1 MPLAY
6 SGVMTQRS
14 RFSVLLAGTALAAAT
29 AGGSALA
36 QTRPPA
42 APTQVPGGIVTDDAD
57 TIVVTGGRPRG
68 SVLGTTTPED
78 VLDPG
83 DVRAL
88 GVGSVQELL
97 QEIAPQTS
105 GTRGGSPLVLLE
117 GRRVSSFREIARIP
131 SEAIARVDVL
141 PEEAALRYGFP
152 PNQKVVNIVLRERFN
167 ALTMEV
173 NDRFATAGGGNE
185 AELEMDLLAINRG
198 QRLSIGVDIERQA
211 KLLES
216 DRGIPSG
223 EADLRSLIPS
233 RSDLELNATWARP
246 LADWIDVSVNGEITV
261 SDTEALT
268 GSPVPSVAVAAGSP
282 YAALIGADRFTPTLP
297 GAEALIRSGSDRNG
311 RIGTTVNASGKVWSG
326 TLTATYNRSDSRT
339 LSDRG
344 LDLAGYEAALAAGDP
359 AADPSLPLA
368 AAFQTGRPG
377 DSATSSSDIGA
388 ADLTVNG
395 SPFSLPAGDVSLTGR
410 VGGSI
415 TRFRSDSLRQG
426 IAQDAEL
433 ARDIALGAINVDVPI
448 FDSPSPFLG
457 EFSLSGSLEAQ
468 SLSDFGTL
476 TSHVLSARWEPRDAL
491 SLNISYE
498 GRDGAPTLQ
507 QLGNPVFTT
516 PNVRLFDYTSGT
528 TVLVDQVSGGN
539 ANLAP
544 QDQQDWRVGLLLKPF
559 GETDLRFTVD
569 YNHSRIDNAI
579 IALPGATEA
588 VQAAFPGRFQ
598 RDLTGQLIGFDA
610 RPVNI
615 ASRESSELRW
625 GVTFTKRLKTSQ
637 ARIDAFR
644 SAIERAGGVPE
655 ALRRRTFGGGAGGP
669 PGGGPGANAAAN
681 VAHGAPPGG
690 GGPGGFGGFGGGGR
704 GGPGGPG
711 GGAGGRLFLSVFHS
725 WHLTDRATLRDGQP
739 SIDLLDG
746 GTLGSASGQPRH
758 EVELRAG
765 VFQNGFGLRLSGD
778 WQSATRVFSDE
789 GGTANALRF
798 SDLATVSVRAFADL
812 GRQPTLLF
820 KHPWLRGVR
829 VSVDVDNIFDT
840 RQRVTDAGGATPLAF
855 SPGYLDPIGRT
866 VRIELRKQFF

>member
-1 MPLAY
+1 MPAY

-14 RFSVLLAGTALAAAT
+14 RLFLLMAGTALAAAWT
-29 AGGSALA
+29 GGVQA
-36 QTRPPA
+36 QTGAPA
-42 APTQVPGGIVTDDAD
+42 TPAPVPGSVMGDDAD
-57 TIVVTGGRPRG
+57 TIVVTGARPRG
-68 SVLGTTTPED
+68 AVLGTATPED

-131 SEAIARVDVL
+131 SEAIARVDIL
-141 PEEAALRYGFP
+141 PEETALRYGFP

-173 NDRFATAGGGNE
+173 NDRFATDGGGNE
-185 AELEMDLLAINRG
+185 AELEMDFLAINRG
-198 QRLSIGVDIERQA
+198 QRLSIGLDIERQA
-211 KLLES
+211 KLRES
-216 DRGIPSG
+216 DRGIPSN
-223 EADLRSLIPS
+223 EPALRTLIPS
-233 RSDLELNATWARP
+233 RRDLELNATWARP
-246 LADWIDVSVNGEITV
+246 LADWIDVSVNGEITTN
-261 SDTEALT
+261 DTEALT
-268 GSPVPSVAVAAGSP
+268 GSPVPSVAVAGSSP
-282 YAALIGADRFTPTLP
+282 YAAMIGTDRFTPTLP
-297 GAEALIRSGSDRNG
+297 GAEALIRSGSDRSG
-311 RIGTTVNASGKVWSG
+311 KIGTTVNASGKVWSG
-326 TLTATYNRSDSRT
+326 TLTATYDRSDSRT

-344 LDLAGYEAALAAGDP
+344 LDLASYEAALAAGDP
-359 AADPSLPLA
+359 AADPSLPLG
-368 AAFQTGRPG
+368 AAFQIARPG

-395 SPFSLPAGDVSLTGR
+395 SPFSLPAGDVSLTAR

-426 IAQDAEL
+426 VAQAADL
-433 ARDIALGAINVDVPI
+433 ARDIALGAVNVDVPI

-457 EFSLSGSLEAQ
+457 EFALSGSFEAQ

-539 ANLAP
+539 ASLSP

-569 YNHSRIDNAI
+569 YNRSRIDNAI

-588 VQAAFPGRFQ
+588 VQAAFPERFR
-598 RDLTGQLIGFDA
+598 RDGAGQLIGFDA

-615 ASRESSELRW
+615 ASRESSEIRW

-644 SAIERAGGVPE
+644 AQIERAGGIPE

-690 GGPGGFGGFGGGGR
+690 GGRGGFGGFGGGR
-704 GGPGGPG
+704 GGPG
-711 GGAGGRLFLSVFHS
+711 GGAGGRLFVSVFHS

-758 EVELRAG
+758 EVEMRAG

-778 WQSATRVFSDE
+778 WQSATRVFSDQ

-812 GRQPTLLF
+812 GRQPALLF

-840 RQRVTDAGGATPLAF
+840 RQRVTDSTGATPLAF

>member
-1 MPLAY
+1 
-6 SGVMTQRS
+6 MT
-14 RFSVLLAGTALAAAT
+14 GTALLGAW
-29 AGGSALA
+29 AGGTQA
-36 QTRPPA
+36 QSPAQSQPAPA
-42 APTQVPGGIVTDDAD
+42 APAQMPGGIMGDDAD
-57 TIVVTGGRPRG
+57 TIVVTGARPRG
-68 SVLGTTTPED
+68 SVVGTATPED

-97 QEIAPQTS
+97 AEIAPQTN

-131 SEAIARVDVL
+131 SEAIARVDIL
-141 PEEAALRYGFP
+141 PEETALRYGYP
-152 PNQKVVNIVLRERFN
+152 PSQKVVNIVLRERFN

-173 NDRFATAGGGNE
+173 NDRFATDGGGNE
-185 AELEMDLLAINRG
+185 AELEMDLVSINRG

-211 KLLES
+211 KLRES
-216 DRGIPSG
+216 DRAIPSDD
-223 EADLRSLIPS
+223 APLRTLIPS
-233 RSDLELNATWARP
+233 RTDLELSATWARP
-246 LADWIDVSVNGEITV
+246 LADWIDVSINGEITT

-268 GSPVPSVAVAAGSP
+268 GSQVPSVAVAASSP
-282 YAALIGADRFTPTLP
+282 YAALIGTDRFTPTLP
-297 GAEALIRSGSDRNG
+297 GAEALIRSGSDRSG
-311 RIGTTVNASGKVWSG
+311 KVGATVNASGKVWNG
-326 TLTATYNRSDSRT
+326 TFTATYDRGDSRT

-344 LDLAGYEAALAAGDP
+344 LDLASYEAALAAGDP
-359 AADPSLPLA
+359 AADPSLPLGA
-368 AAFQTGRPG
+368 PFLIGRPG

-395 SPFSLPAGDVSLTGR
+395 SPFSLPAGDVSLTAR

-415 TRFRSDSLRQG
+415 TRFRSDSLRQN
-426 IAQDAEL
+426 IAQSADL
-433 ARDIALGAINVDVPI
+433 ARDIALGALNIDVPV

-457 EFSLSGSLEAQ
+457 EFALSGSLEAQ

-491 SLNISYE
+491 SLNVSYE
-498 GRDGAPTLQ
+498 GREGAPTLQ

-516 PNVRLFDYTSGT
+516 PNVQLFDYASGT
-528 TVLVDQVSGGN
+528 TASVARLSGGN
-539 ANLAP
+539 PDLLP
-544 QDQQDWRVGLLLKPF
+544 QDAQDWRIGLVLKPF

-569 YNHSRIDNAI
+569 YNRSRIDNAI

-588 VQAAFPGRFQ
+588 VQLAFPDRFQ
-598 RDLTGQLIGFDA
+598 RDLSGQLIGFDS

-615 ASRESSELRW
+615 ASRESSEIRW

-637 ARIDAFR
+637 ARIEAFR
-644 SAIERAGGVPE
+644 SAIERAGGIPE
-655 ALRRRTFGGGAGGP
+655 ALRRRTFGGGGGAVGFPAGA
-669 PGGGPGANAAAN
+669 PGRNAAAD
-681 VAHGAPPGG
+681 VAHGTPPGG
-690 GGPGGFGGFGGGGR
+690 GGRGGFGGSGGGR
-704 GGPGGPG
+704 GGPGGGAG
-711 GGAGGRLFLSVFHS
+711 GGAGGRLFVSLFHS

-758 EVELRAG
+758 EVELRTG

-778 WQSATRVFSDE
+778 WQSATRVFGDQ

-798 SDLATVSVRAFADL
+798 SDLATVSIRVFADL
-812 GRQPTLLF
+812 GRQPSLLF

-829 VSVDVDNIFDT
+829 VSLDVDNVFDT
-840 RQRVTDAGGATPLAF
+840 RQRVTDSTGATPLAF

>member
-1 MPLAY
+1 
-6 SGVMTQRS
+6 MTQRS
-14 RFSVLLAGTALAAAT
+14 KVSLLLAGTVLAATSAC
-29 AGGSALA
+29 GGAQA
-36 QTRPPA
+36 QTPAPA
-42 APTQVPGGIVTDDAD
+42 APTAPAQVPDGIMGDDAD
-57 TIVVTGGRPRG
+57 TIVVTGERPRG
-68 SVLGTTTPED
+68 SVLGTATPED
-78 VLDPG
+78 VLDAG

-88 GVGSVQELL
+88 GVNSVQELL

-131 SEAIARVDVL
+131 SEAIARVDIL
-141 PEEAALRYGFP
+141 PEETALRYGYP
-152 PNQKVVNIVLRERFN
+152 PSQKVVNIVLRERFN
-167 ALTMEV
+167 ALTTEV

-185 AELEMDLLAINRG
+185 AELEMDFLAINRG
-198 QRLSIGVDIERQA
+198 QRLSIGLDVERQA

-216 DRGIPSG
+216 DRDIPSD
-223 EADLRSLIPS
+223 EAGLRTLIPS
-233 RSDLELNATWARP
+233 RRDLELNATWARP
-246 LADWIDVSVNGEITV
+246 LADWIDVSVNGEITT

-268 GSPVPSVAVAAGSP
+268 GSPVPSVAVAPSSP

-297 GAEALIRSGSDRNG
+297 GAEALTRSGSDRTG
-311 RIGTTVNASGKVWSG
+311 KIGTTVNASGKVWSG
-326 TLTATYNRSDSRT
+326 TFTATYDRSDSRT
-339 LSDRG
+339 LTDRG
-344 LDLAGYEAALAAGDP
+344 LDLTDYEAALAAGDP
-359 AADPSLPLA
+359 AADPTLPLG

-377 DSATSSSDIGA
+377 DSATSSSDVGT

-395 SPFSLPAGDVSLTGR
+395 SPFSLPAGDVSLTAR

-415 TRFRSDSLRQG
+415 TRFSSDSLRQG
-426 IAQDAEL
+426 VAQGADL

-448 FDSPSPFLG
+448 FDSPSAFLG
-457 EFSLSGSLEAQ
+457 EFSVSGSVEAQ

-498 GRDGAPTLQ
+498 GRDGAPSLQ

-516 PNVRLFDYTSGT
+516 PNVRLFDYSSGT
-528 TVLVDQVSGGN
+528 TALVDRISGGN
-539 ANLAP
+539 ANLLP
-544 QDQQDWRVGLLLKPF
+544 QDQQDWRVGLVLKPL

-598 RDLTGQLIGFDA
+598 RDLNGQLIGFDA

-625 GVTFTKRLKTSQ
+625 GFTFSKRLKTSQ
-637 ARIDAFR
+637 ARIEAFR
-644 SAIERAGGVPE
+644 SAMERAGGVPE

-669 PGGGPGANAAAN
+669 PGGGPARNAAAD

-690 GGPGGFGGFGGGGR
+690 GAGRGGFGGFGGGGR
-704 GGPGGPG
+704 GRG
-711 GGAGGRLFLSVFHS
+711 GGGGRLFVSMFHS

-746 GTLGSASGQPRH
+746 GTLGTASGQPRH

-765 VFQNGFGLRLSGD
+765 VFQNGMGLRLSGD
-778 WQSATRVFSDE
+778 WQSATRVFGDQ
-789 GGTANALRF
+789 GGTSSALRF
-798 SDLATVSVRAFADL
+798 SDLATFSIRAFADL
-812 GRQPTLLF
+812 GRQPALLF

-840 RQRVTDAGGATPLAF
+840 RQRVTDSSGNTPLAF

-866 VRIELRKQFF
+866 VRIQLRKQFF